1 MDNKKMIIGSLT
13 LIFLFNT
20 LLSVAQVTEQLVM
33 VQITPKKKEWNYNI
47 GDNVSFEIEITKNRF
62 PLEDVPLRYE
72 LSYDMMSPFK
82 KGEATLKDGKMQ
94 LEAGTM
100 NEPGFMRCLVY
111 ASYKGKEYE
120 GRATV
125 GFEPEKI
132 EPVTVM
138 PGDFKKFWDDAICY
152 NARLPLNLQMRF
164 LPEKSTAKANVYEIN
179 FQNYHEGGRMFGIL
193 CIPKKPGKYPALLR
207 LPGAGIRP
215 YSGHVPGAENGYIT
229 LDLGIHGIPVTM
241 DNMIYENLGKGALHN
256 YQYTGWENRDKVY
269 YKRVYLGCVR
279 AVDAIFSLP
288 EFDGENLVVQG
299 GSQGGALSIVTGA
312 LDKRVKAVIA
322 LFPALSDLTGVL
334 KGRASGWPA
343 IFSDREEPESLLQLK
358 AENTQYYDVVNF
370 ARFLTVPAFL
380 SFGYNDMVCP
390 PTSMFAA
397 YNVISSP
404 KKLMVVPETAHYAFP
419 EQWNSSW
426 RWWLDIKND

>member
-1 MDNKKMIIGSLT
+1 MYNKNMITRSLT
-13 LIFLFNT
+13 LLLIFNT
-20 LLSVAQVTEQLVM
+20 FLSVAQVTEQLVM
-33 VQITPKKKEWNYNI
+33 VQVTPQKKEWNYNI

-72 LSYDMMSPFK
+72 LSYDMMPPFK
-82 KGEATLKDGKMQ
+82 KEEATLKDGKMQ

-100 NEPGFMRCLVY
+100 IEPGFLRCLVY

-132 EPVTVM
+132 EPVAVM
-138 PGDFKKFWDDAICY
+138 PEDFKKFWDDAISY

-164 LPEKSTAKANVYEIN
+164 LPEKSTAKVNVYEIN
-179 FQNYHEGGRMFGIL
+179 FQNYHEGGRMYGIL
-193 CIPKKPGKYPALLR
+193 CTPKKPGKYPALLR
-207 LPGAGIRP
+207 VPGAGIRP

-241 DNMIYENLGKGALHN
+241 DNMIYENLGTGALHN
-256 YQYTGWENRDKVY
+256 YQYTGWEHRDKVY

-343 IFSDREEPESLLQLK
+343 IFSEREESESLHQLK

-370 ARFLTVPAFL
+370 ARFLTAPAFL

-397 YNVISSP
+397 YNAINSP
-404 KKLMVVPETAHYAFP
+404 KELMVVPETAHYAFP
-419 EQWNSSW
+419 EQWNNSW
-426 RWWLDIKND
+426 RWWLEIKND